1 MMVFLK
7 KAVEHAVA
15 YVKAANRTVML
26 TKDIELGLKVAA
38 MPTAT
43 YSFWTQD
50 LHTELEAVDQLLREE
65 ESDEE
70 EPELVDE
77 EEEEWTAA
85 DSSHSDIVKRM
96 NEVDGLWGAWQPTDT
111 MGIAIKRSI
120 DERVSQY

>member
-1 MMVFLK
+1 MFLLDYNK
-7 KAVEHAVA
+7 YLYIYILLFPPLFLFE
-15 YVKAANRTVML
+15 
-26 TKDIELGLKVAA
+26 ELGLKVAA

-50 LHTELEAVDQLLREE
+50 LHTELEAVDQLLLEE

-70 EPELVDE
+70 EEPELVE
-77 EEEEWTAA
+77 EVEEEWTAA

-96 NEVDGLWGAWQPTDT
+96 NEVDGLWEAWQPTDT

-120 DERVSQY
+120 D